1 MKCLGD
7 IAGTYKFNVYILL
20 SHALKKQQIVVFTM
34 VVFVW
39 LVPVIPTQLEGEWS
53 TAVMECGGLSVAQ
66 GLIQEMVK
74 WYADN
79 LDTRILVS

>member
-1 MKCLGD
+1 MW
-7 IAGTYKFNVYILL
+7 LL
-20 SHALKKQQIVVFTM
+20 LPHYVHQQIVVLTM

-39 LVPVIPTQLEGEWS
+39 LVPVVPTQLKGEWS
-53 TAVMECGGLSVAQ
+53 TAVMDCGGLSVSQ

-74 WYADN
+74 WYADS

>member
-1 MKCLGD
+1 MY
-7 IAGTYKFNVYILL
+7 T
-20 SHALKKQQIVVFTM
+20 QQIVVLTM

-39 LVPVIPTQLEGEWS
+39 LVPVVPTQLKGEWS
-53 TAVMECGGLSVAQ
+53 TAVMDYGGLSVAQ

>member
-1 MKCLGD
+1 METLQVLKY
-7 IAGTYKFNVYILL
+7 TEQYVEYFNFLL
-20 SHALKKQQIVVFTM
+20 MHTRQIVVLTM
-34 VVFVW
+34 VIFVW
-39 LVPVIPTQLEGEWS
+39 LVPVVPTWLKGEWS

-74 WYADN
+74 WCVDS